1 MKEEEDAADL
11 AVVFDPGGAV
21 PDDGDERRR
30 AEAEGEARGRERE
43 REGAGDREREREAG
57 QGAAPSLCP
66 RAQCGAAGWFG
77 GDELAR
83 ARSLQREPLQ
93 EEDEGILRITP
104 GIISCFYSSQGSS
117 LSDLFGAL
125 RQLIKI

>member
-43 REGAGDREREREAG
+43 REGAGDRERERQGRVRRPPYAPGHNAAWRAG
-57 QGAAPSLCP
+57 SVATSWLKLGHY
-66 RAQCGAAGWFG
+66 R
-77 GDELAR
+77 
-83 ARSLQREPLQ
+83 
-93 EEDEGILRITP
+93 
-104 GIISCFYSSQGSS
+104 GSRYRRKTKA
-117 LSDLFGAL
+117 FCE
-125 RQLIKI
+125 